1 MNFIFLAKQGTGKGT
16 YAQAMQE
23 KYGLV
28 QVSTGDLCRE
38 EAKKNTETGKKV
50 AEALKAGKYVDD
62 AIVTELLRQRLQEP
76 DCGKGFILEGY
87 PRTLEQTTILDKMLE
102 GMGKKINAVVYFAAS
117 EATLLDRLT
126 GRRQCRKCF
135 KVYHVRNI
143 PPKKP
148 GVCDACGGEVY
159 QREDDSEEMI
169 RKRFKEYDSK
179 TKPLIDYYKNKGLL
193 VEVNADEALEKVK
206 EQLSIIVEKG

>member
-76 DCGKGFILEGY
+76 DCGKGFILDGY
-87 PRTLEQTTILDKMLE
+87 PRTLEQ
-102 GMGKKINAVVYFAAS
+102 
-117 EATLLDRLT
+117 
-126 GRRQCRKCF
+126 
-135 KVYHVRNI
+135 
-143 PPKKP
+143 
-148 GVCDACGGEVY
+148 
-159 QREDDSEEMI
+159 
-169 RKRFKEYDSK
+169 
-179 TKPLIDYYKNKGLL
+179 
-193 VEVNADEALEKVK
+193 
-206 EQLSIIVEKG
+206 